1 MGRELEYKFRL
12 TPEQA
17 AAIGADYGPF
27 AETRMETAYYD
38 TPHRRLSA
46 ARQTL
51 RRRLENG
58 RSVCTVKTPK
68 PDGSRSEWELE
79 CPSIADAV
87 PELCNLGA
95 PGEWETRAPSLAEG
109 LVSLK
114 AQGAPVPEAEGLT
127 EICAARFTRH
137 SRILPIPEGKAELAL
152 DRGVLRGTREE
163 APLLELELELKEGPD
178 EALAAFAREFA
189 GKYGL
194 SEEPQSK
201 FARASRLR

>member
-58 RSVCTVKTPK
+58 VSVVTLKTPL
-68 PDGSRSEWELE
+68 PDGSR
-79 CPSIADAV
+79 
-87 PELCNLGA
+87 
-95 PGEWETRAPSLAEG
+95 GEWETRAPSLAEG

-189 GKYGL
+189 VRYAL
-194 SEEPQSK
+194 EEEPQSK

>member
-1 MGRELEYKFRL
+1 MGREFELKYRADKAQLE
-12 TPEQA
+12 EIA
-17 AAIGADYGPF
+17 AVYGPF
-27 AETRMETAYYD
+27 REIAMETTYYD
-38 TPHRRLSA
+38 APSGVFSRLHW
-46 ARQTL
+46 TL

-58 RSVCTVKTPK
+58 VSVVTLKTPL
-68 PDGSRSEWELE
+68 PDGSR
-79 CPSIADAV
+79 
-87 PELCNLGA
+87 
-95 PGEWETRAPSLAEG
+95 GEWETRAPSLAEG
-109 LVSLK
+109 LSALK

-127 EICAARFTRH
+127 EICAARFTRL
-137 SRILPIPEGKAELAL
+137 SRMLPIPDGRAELAL

-178 EALAAFAREFA
+178 EALTAFAREFA